1 MFSEDMG
8 PPFTILHS
16 VSHVQDKV
24 HTLEVLLLRIQ
35 NDPEETKGSGYS
47 VFLEWI
53 TVANTA
59 EQGDSC
65 SDWHLVVDHQIMCM
79 SQYLIVMFIFTQLQK
94 RNEKSCFQL
103 KGINSR
109 LDECPEHCQQW
120 FLLTLLT
127 AQKGLADKSKIKK
140 TSFWQRHP
148 HLVICG
154 YRFIFW

>member
-53 TVANTA
+53 TVTNTA
-59 EQGDSC
+59 EQGESC
-65 SDWHLVVDHQIMCM
+65 SD
-79 SQYLIVMFIFTQLQK
+79 
-94 RNEKSCFQL
+94 
-103 KGINSR
+103 
-109 LDECPEHCQQW
+109 
-120 FLLTLLT
+120 
-127 AQKGLADKSKIKK
+127 
-140 TSFWQRHP
+140 
-148 HLVICG
+148 
-154 YRFIFW
+154 